1 MQGDVE
7 TYQIVTRGKLASGQE
22 LAQVQRN
29 LKAQLRLSD
38 VMIARVFA
46 DAPVKLKS
54 NLTWEQAQGWRKKL
68 HQLGLRTELALQL
81 NPACLQAGLQAA
93 PQEPVLDKP
102 DDQILLFE
110 AGKLTPHLVQFSE
123 SLTVSN
129 ESGTPVARIVNH
141 NAYWSPLALVL
152 ASIGLALTLQNH
164 LLRVMTHYLQWGA
177 LASALSIIFLL
188 LAIICLPRLLQ
199 PRMLQSITDAR
210 GAHRIYQQELPV
222 YWVGVKK
229 HRLIDAEQQDLGV
242 IERKQQ
248 SATLS
253 DAEGALVYEWRQ
265 AVRVHESSKDAL
277 GKIQEKLV
285 EDTALGPVAE
295 YLGHAKKV
303 LDFLKRRRGKSATSP
318 SWDPQNAMAVLDQ
331 EGNLAALVYATPEPA
346 AQIRKPNLSAQ
357 EKLRLLAFC
366 ACLLRSPL
374 V

>member
-1 MQGDVE
+1 MRNDVE
-7 TYQIVTRGKLASGQE
+7 TYQVITRGKLASGRE
-22 LAQVQRN
+22 LTQVQRN
-29 LKAQLRLSD
+29 LQTQLRLNDAMTSKL
-38 VMIARVFA
+38 FA
-46 DAPVKLKS
+46 GAPVKLKS
-54 NLTWEQAQGWRKKL
+54 NLTWEQAQDWQKKL
-68 HQLGLRTELALQL
+68 HQLGLLTELALQL
-81 NPACLQAGLQAA
+81 NPACLQAGLQTATLETA
-93 PQEPVLDKP
+93 PEEPEE
-102 DDQILLFE
+102 QILLFE

-129 ESGTPVARIVNH
+129 ESGTPVARFVSH
-141 NAYWSPLALVL
+141 NAYWSPLALML
-152 ASIGLALTLQNH
+152 ASTGLALTLQNH

-177 LASALSIIFLL
+177 LASALSIVFLL
-188 LAIICLPRLLQ
+188 LTIICLPRLLQ
-199 PRMLQSITDAR
+199 PRMLQSIADPR

-222 YWVGVKK
+222 YWVGAKK

-248 SATLS
+248 SAALTAA
-253 DAEGALVYEWRQ
+253 DGAVVYEWRQ

-303 LDFLKRRRGKSATSP
+303 LDFLKRRRAKSAASP

-331 EGNLAALVYATPEPA
+331 EGNLAALAYVTPEPA
-346 AQIRKPNLSAQ
+346 VQIRKPNLTPQ
-357 EKLRLLAFC
+357 ERLRLLAFC

>member
-1 MQGDVE
+1 MQDDVE
-7 TYQIVTRGKLASGQE
+7 TYQVVTRGKLASGQE
-22 LAQVQRN
+22 LNQVQRN
-29 LKAQLRLSD
+29 LKAQLRLND
-38 VMIARVFA
+38 AMTAKVFA
-46 DAPVKLKS
+46 GAPLKLKS
-54 NLTWEQAQGWRKKL
+54 NLTWRQAQGWRKKL
-68 HQLGLRTELALQL
+68 HQLGLQTELALQL

-93 PQEPVLDKP
+93 PQEPDQEEQ

-110 AGKLTPHLVQFSE
+110 AGKLTPHLVHFSE
-123 SLTVSN
+123 SLTLSN
-129 ESGTPVARIVNH
+129 ESETAVARIVNH

-152 ASIGLALTLQNH
+152 ASTGLALTLQNH

-177 LASALSIIFLL
+177 LASVLSIVFLL
-188 LAIICLPRLLQ
+188 LAIVCLPRLLQ
-199 PRMLQSITDAR
+199 PRMLQSIADAR

-222 YWVGVKK
+222 FWVGAKK
-229 HRLIDAEQQDLGV
+229 HRLIDAEQHDLGV

-248 SATLS
+248 SATLT
-253 DAEGALVYEWRQ
+253 DAQGDLVYEWRQ

-303 LDFLKRRRGKSATSP
+303 LDFLKRKRAKSAASP
-318 SWDPQNAMAVLDQ
+318 SRDPQNAMAVLDQ

-346 AQIRKPNLSAQ
+346 AQIRKPDLSPQ
-357 EKLRLLAFC
+357 ERLRLLAFC